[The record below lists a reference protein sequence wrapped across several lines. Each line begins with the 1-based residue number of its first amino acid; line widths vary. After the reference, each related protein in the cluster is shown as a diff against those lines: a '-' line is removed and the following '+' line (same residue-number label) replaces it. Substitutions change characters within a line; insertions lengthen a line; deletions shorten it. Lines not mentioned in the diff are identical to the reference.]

1 MWNFATIYF
10 KIIDFVEIQRYN
22 INGIFC
28 ILGGFCV
35 TEAMKNDLIDKMQEN
50 LQILR
55 LKLKLTQKGL
65 AEMIGVSRYTIMSI
79 ENRNRQMSWSTFL
92 ALILIFSNNKDTDA
106 MLSLF
111 GIYTDELNNMI
122 KSGCD

>member
-1 MWNFATIYF
+1 M
-10 KIIDFVEIQRYN
+10 
-22 INGIFC
+22 
-28 ILGGFCV
+28 

-55 LKLKLTQKGL
+55 LKLKLTQKEL

-92 ALILIFSNNKDTDA
+92 ALILIFSKNKETDA

-122 KSGCD
+122 KSRYR